1 MIYEL
6 VKNTKIEF
14 FGGKVIIII
23 QIKIFKF
30 NVFLYLLIF
39 VLLCEYRNMSNEYT
53 FNFSSFYICAFT

>member
-14 FGGKVIIII
+14 WGGEVIIII

-30 NVFLYLLIF
+30 NVFLYLF
-39 VLLCEYRNMSNEYT
+39 TFELLCEYRNVKLI
-53 FNFSSFYICAFT
+53 YI